1 MEKEEKNK
9 MTFITIVVLLSIFSL
24 FAIIGTIKHIVRD
37 VNIKKQF
44 KFNNQLYFYS
54 NGDLLGTYECLD
66 ITKCD
71 YATYSNGTKSSII
84 GNKYALIKDKNAVI
98 LYNIVDSKKELAF
111 EEVKQLSNSVYAI
124 KKNNLWGAALISGTF
139 KQTVDFKYSD
149 VDYINNKFIVL
160 DNNMYRIISGD
171 KIEFSTG
178 SKIVGLNDKYIILDV
193 GGNEVLS
200 DYSGKRYFDNIASK
214 TITIIDNY
222 FLIKRQADY
231 YLYDLT
237 LLNET
242 ANYKLLG
249 NFQYSGQSEVTYNFN
264 NNTIEFYGDNNLL
277 KTIELPVV

>member
-124 KKNNLWGAALISGTF
+124 KKNNLWGAVLISGTF

-160 DNNMYRIISGD
+160 ENNMYRIISGD

-200 DYSGKRYFDNIASK
+200 DYSGKRFFDNIASK

-277 KTIELPVV
+277 KTIELPVM

>member
-24 FAIIGTIKHIVRD
+24 FDIIGTIKHIVRD

-124 KKNNLWGAALISGTF
+124 KKNNLW
-139 KQTVDFKYSD
+139 
-149 VDYINNKFIVL
+149 
-160 DNNMYRIISGD
+160 
-171 KIEFSTG
+171 
-178 SKIVGLNDKYIILDV
+178 
-193 GGNEVLS
+193 
-200 DYSGKRYFDNIASK
+200 
-214 TITIIDNY
+214 
-222 FLIKRQADY
+222 
-231 YLYDLT
+231 
-237 LLNET
+237 
-242 ANYKLLG
+242 
-249 NFQYSGQSEVTYNFN
+249 
-264 NNTIEFYGDNNLL
+264 
-277 KTIELPVV
+277 

>member
-1 MEKEEKNK
+1 
-9 MTFITIVVLLSIFSL
+9 
-24 FAIIGTIKHIVRD
+24 
-37 VNIKKQF
+37 
-44 KFNNQLYFYS
+44 
-54 NGDLLGTYECLD
+54 
-66 ITKCD
+66 
-71 YATYSNGTKSSII
+71 
-84 GNKYALIKDKNAVI
+84 
-98 LYNIVDSKKELAF
+98 
-111 EEVKQLSNSVYAI
+111 
-124 KKNNLWGAALISGTF
+124 
-139 KQTVDFKYSD
+139 
-149 VDYINNKFIVL
+149 
-160 DNNMYRIISGD
+160 MYRIISGD

-277 KTIELPVV
+277 KTIELPVM

>member
-98 LYNIVDSKKELAF
+98 LYNIVDSKKELAC

-124 KKNNLWGAALISGTF
+124 KKNNLWGAVLISGTF

-149 VDYINNKFIVL
+149 VDYINNKFVVL

-200 DYSGKRYFDNIASK
+200 DYSGKRFFDNIASK

-277 KTIELPVV
+277 KTIELPVM

>member
-66 ITKCD
+66 INKCD

-149 VDYINNKFIVL
+149 VDYINSKFVVL

-231 YLYDLT
+231 YLYDLN
-237 LLNET
+237 LLNGT

-277 KTIELPVV
+277 KTIELPVM